1 MEKKIDIEEN
11 KRLIESYLLATKRPG
26 MENLLNHMEKNGFYT
41 APCSGSFHLCC
52 EGGLAEHSLNVINTS
67 FKVADALFD
76 GVDYNTLAII
86 ALLHDLGKMGQYGK
100 QNYIPNMIKD
110 GKPTK
115 DEPEQ
120 KYKVS
125 DSKPYETN
133 KELLPVDHEIRSIQ
147 IASQFIALTEE
158 ESFAILY
165 HNGMYSNL
173 KYSLNGKET
182 PLQMILHFSDLWCS
196 RKIEVVK

>member
-26 MENLLNHMEKNGFYT
+26 MENLLKYMEENGFYT
-41 APCSGSFHLCC
+41 SPCSGSFHLCC
-52 EGGLAEHSLNVINTS
+52 EGGLAEHSLNVVSLCIKVSERIDSKINYDS
-67 FKVADALFD
+67 I
-76 GVDYNTLAII
+76 YI
-86 ALLHDLGKMGQYGK
+86 ASLLHDLGKMGQYGK
-100 QNYIPNMIKD
+100 PNYIPNMIKD

-133 KELLPVDHEIRSIQ
+133 KDLLYVYHEIRSIQ

-173 KYSLNGKET
+173 KYALNGKET
-182 PLQMILHFSDLWCS
+182 PLQMILHFSDLWVS
-196 RKIEVVK
+196 RVTELK

>member
-1 MEKKIDIEEN
+1 MENKIDIEEN

-26 MENLLNHMEKNGFYT
+26 MENLLNHMEENGFYT

-52 EGGLAEHSLNVINTS
+52 EGGLAEHSINVMNTC
-67 FKVADALFD
+67 FKVEESLITEFSSAS
-76 GVDYNTLAII
+76 LAIV
-86 ALLHDLGKMGQYGK
+86 ALLHDLGKIGQYGK

-120 KYKVS
+120 KYKIS

-133 KELLPVDHEIRSIQ
+133 KELLYVDHEIRSIQ
-147 IASQFIALTEE
+147 IASQFISLTEE
-158 ESFAILY
+158 ESFSILY

-173 KYSLNGKET
+173 KYALNGKET
-182 PLQMILHFSDLWCS
+182 PLQMILHFSDMWCS
-196 RKIEVVK
+196 RVTEVN